1 MNMKTDIFSN
11 THYQIVRQISY
22 KSGRQTFLSQDLSSG
37 NLVVI
42 KILLFDHDFEWD
54 NLKLFERE
62 VDILKHL
69 DHPTIPKYLDYFEV
83 EEADIRGFALV
94 QTYIDAPSLESVIQ
108 EGRKFSEAEIVELA
122 DKLLSI
128 LRYLHEQESPVIH
141 RDIKPSNILLSNR
154 SAHSIGDIY
163 LVDFG
168 SVQTVASK
176 DGGTITIVGS
186 YGYIPLEQ
194 FGGQTQAASD
204 LYSLGM
210 TLIYLLT
217 GIHPA
222 ELPSVNGRVQFDDV
236 HLSGRFARWLNKITE
251 PHLAQRFDSAQSA
264 QIALTSKE
272 ESCGDF
278 VNLKPTDSH
287 VKLSRGQ
294 NRLEINIQ
302 EKNVELIRLIA
313 ISILYFAA
321 LAGVYMSPILVILTT
336 IVFGLFT
343 YFLQPYY
350 HQSIH
355 QLIIDD
361 INDFAQNSIRKETTV
376 MTRSNINFLAYNPGY
391 QFNQHL
397 NSSGVLLNQWKNK
410 KPPELIMYYGS
421 TKYVISNDLSQAEIW
436 WLGQELSDFL
446 NLKLQIVGSKPNVL
460 RDPKAPENN
469 GCTGCSACCC

>member
-1 MNMKTDIFSN
+1 MKIDNILDN
-11 THYQIVRQISY
+11 RYQILQQLSS
-22 KSGRQTFLSQDLSSG
+22 KAGRQTFLAQDLHSEL
-37 NLVVI
+37 LVVI
-42 KILLFDHDFEWD
+42 KTLSFGDIFQWD
-54 NLKLFERE
+54 DLKLFERE
-62 VDILKHL
+62 VDTLKCL
-69 DHPTIPKYLDYFEV
+69 DHSAIPKYLDYFEV
-83 EEADIRGFALV
+83 EEADMRGFALV
-94 QTYIDAPSLESVIQ
+94 QTYIDAPSLDSIIKNGQ
-108 EGRKFSEAEIVELA
+108 KFSEAEIVELA
-122 DKLLSI
+122 DRLLSI
-128 LRYLHEQESPVIH
+128 LQYLHEQEPPVIH

-222 ELPSVNGRVQFDDV
+222 ELPSVNGRVQFDDS
-236 HLSGRFARWLNKITE
+236 HLSRRFARWLNKITQ

-264 QIALTSKE
+264 QTALTSSE

-278 VNLKPTDSH
+278 VNLKPTSSH
-287 VKLSRGQ
+287 VKLSRSQ
-294 NRLEINIQ
+294 NRLEITIQ
-302 EKNVELIRLIA
+302 EKFVEMVRLVA
-313 ISILYFAA
+313 ISILYLVT
-321 LAGVYMSPILVILTT
+321 LAGVYMSPLLIILTT
-336 IVFGLFT
+336 ILFGLFT
-343 YFLQPYY
+343 YFLKPYY
-350 HQSIH
+350 R
-355 QLIIDD
+355 QLVIND
-361 INDFAQNSIRKETTV
+361 INNFEHSSIRNKTINENLLV

-391 QFNQHL
+391 TFNQHL

-410 KPPELIMYYGS
+410 KPPELIVYCGS

-446 NLKLQIVGSKPNVL
+446 NLKLQIIGSKPNVL
-460 RDPKAPENN
+460 RDPRAPENN
-469 GCTGCSACCC
+469 GCAGCGGCCC

>member
-1 MNMKTDIFSN
+1 MKTDIILN
-11 THYQIVRQISY
+11 NHYQILRQLSF
-22 KSGRQTFLSQDLSSG
+22 KSGRQTFLSQDLDSG

-42 KILLFDHDFEWD
+42 KILLFDHGFKWD
-54 NLKLFERE
+54 DLKLFERE
-62 VDILKHL
+62 VDTLKHL
-69 DHPTIPKYLDYFEV
+69 NHPAIPKYLDYFEV
-83 EEADIRGFALV
+83 EEACLRGFALV
-94 QTYIDAPSLESVIQ
+94 QTYIDALSLDTVIKD
-108 EGRKFSEAEIVELA
+108 GRKFSEAEIVELA
-122 DKLLSI
+122 DRLLSI
-128 LRYLHEQESPVIH
+128 LHYLHEQEPPIIH

-176 DGGTITIVGS
+176 DSGTITIVGS

-210 TLIYLLT
+210 TLIYLLAGT
-217 GIHPA
+217 HPA
-222 ELPSVNGRVQFDDV
+222 ELPSINGRVQFDDI
-236 HLSGRFARWLNKITE
+236 HLSGRFSRWLNKITE

-264 QIALTSKE
+264 QIALTSNG

-294 NRLEINIQ
+294 NRLEITIQ
-302 EKNVELIRLIA
+302 EKFVELIRLVA
-313 ISILYFAA
+313 ISILYFAT
-321 LAGVYMSPILVILTT
+321 LAGVYMSPILIILTT

-343 YFLQPYY
+343 YSLKPYCR
-350 HQSIH
+350 

-361 INDFAQNSIRKETTV
+361 INDFDQNSIHKKTIV

-391 QFNQHL
+391 TFNQHL
-397 NSSGVLLNQWKNK
+397 NSSGELLNQWKNK
-410 KPPELIMYYGS
+410 KPPELIMYCGS
-421 TKYVISNDLSQAEIW
+421 TKHVISNDLSQAEIW

-446 NLKLQIVGSKPNVL
+446 NLKLQIIGSKPNVL

-469 GCTGCSACCC
+469 GCTGCGGCCC

>member
-1 MNMKTDIFSN
+1 MKIDDILN
-11 THYQIVRQISY
+11 NRYQIRQHLSI
-22 KSGRQTFLSQDLSSG
+22 KAGRQTFLAQDLYSKL
-37 NLVVI
+37 LVVI
-42 KILLFDHDFEWD
+42 KTLSFGDIFQWD
-54 NLKLFERE
+54 DLKLFERE
-62 VDILKHL
+62 VGILKCL
-69 DHPTIPKYLDYFEV
+69 DHPAIPKYLDYFEV

-94 QTYIDAPSLESVIQ
+94 QTYIDAPSLDIVIKD
-108 EGRKFSEAEIVELA
+108 GRKFSEAEIVELA
-122 DKLLSI
+122 DQLLSI
-128 LRYLHEQESPVIH
+128 LHYLHEQEPPIIH
-141 RDIKPSNILLSNR
+141 RDIKPSNVLLSNR

-217 GIHPA
+217 GTHPA
-222 ELPSVNGRVQFDDV
+222 ELPSVNGRVQFDDI

-251 PHLAQRFDSAQSA
+251 PHLAQRFNSAQSA

-287 VKLSRGQ
+287 VKLSRSQ
-294 NRLEINIQ
+294 NRLEITIQ
-302 EKNVELIRLIA
+302 EKNIELTRSIA

-321 LAGVYMSPILVILTT
+321 LAGVYMSPTLIFLTT
-336 IVFGLFT
+336 IVFWQLFT

-350 HQSIH
+350 R

-361 INDFAQNSIRKETTV
+361 INGFKQNSIHKKITV
-376 MTRSNINFLAYNPGY
+376 MTRSNTIFLAYNPGY
-391 QFNQHL
+391 TFNQHL
-397 NSSGVLLNQWKNK
+397 NSSGMLLNQWKSK
-410 KPPELIMYYGS
+410 KPPKLIMYCGS
-421 TKYVISNDLSQAEIW
+421 TDYVISNDLSQAEIW

-446 NLKLQIVGSKPNVL
+446 NIKLQIIGSNPNIL
-460 RDPKAPENN
+460 RDPKVSERV
-469 GCTGCSACCC
+469 GCG

>member
-1 MNMKTDIFSN
+1 MEADIFLNS
-11 THYQIVRQISY
+11 HYQVVRQISY
-22 KSGRQTFLSQDLSSG
+22 KSGRQTFLSQDLNSG
-37 NLVVI
+37 KLVVI
-42 KILLFDHDFEWD
+42 KVLLFDHDFEWD

-62 VDILKHL
+62 VNILKHL
-69 DHPTIPKYLDYFEV
+69 DHPAIPKYLDYFEV

-108 EGRKFSEAEIVELA
+108 DGRKFSEAEIVELA
-122 DKLLSI
+122 DQLLSI
-128 LRYLHEQESPVIH
+128 LSYLHEQESPVIH

-217 GIHPA
+217 GTHPA
-222 ELPSVNGRVQFDDV
+222 ELPSVNGRVQFDDI
-236 HLSGRFARWLNKITE
+236 HLSGRFTRWLNKITE

-278 VNLKPTDSH
+278 VNLKPTNSQ
-287 VKLSRGQ
+287 VKLSRSQ
-294 NRLEINIQ
+294 NRLEITIQ
-302 EKNVELIRLIA
+302 EENIELIRLIP
-313 ISILYFAA
+313 ISILYFVA
-321 LAGVYMSPILVILTT
+321 LVGVYMSPTLIILTT
-336 IVFGLFT
+336 IVFWIFT

-355 QLIIDD
+355 QLIIGD
-361 INDFAQNSIRKETTV
+361 INDFEQNSIRKETTV
-376 MTRSNINFLAYNPGY
+376 MTHSNINFLAYNPGY
-391 QFNQHL
+391 TFNQHL
-397 NSSGVLLNQWKNK
+397 DSSGVLLNQWKSR

-421 TKYVISNDLSQAEIW
+421 TKHVISNNLSQAEIW

-460 RDPKAPENN
+460 RDSEASCG
-469 GCTGCSACCC
+469 GCG

>member
-1 MNMKTDIFSN
+1 MKIN
-11 THYQIVRQISY
+11 NILNNRYQIRQQLSS
-22 KSGRQTFLSQDLSSG
+22 KAGRQTFLAQDLYSEL
-37 NLVVI
+37 LVVI
-42 KILLFDHDFEWD
+42 KTLSFGDIFQWD
-54 NLKLFERE
+54 DLKLFERE
-62 VDILKHL
+62 VDTLKCL

-94 QTYIDAPSLESVIQ
+94 QTYIDAPSLDSVIKD
-108 EGRKFSEAEIVELA
+108 GRKFSEAEIVELA
-122 DKLLSI
+122 DRLLSI
-128 LRYLHEQESPVIH
+128 LHYLHEQEPPVIH

-210 TLIYLLT
+210 TLIYLLAGT
-217 GIHPA
+217 HPA
-222 ELPSVNGRVQFDDV
+222 ELPSVNGRVQFDDI
-236 HLSGRFARWLNKITE
+236 HLSGRFSRWLNKITE

-264 QIALTSKE
+264 QIALTSNE

-278 VNLKPTDSH
+278 VKLKPTDSH

-294 NRLEINIQ
+294 NRLEITIQ
-302 EKNVELIRLIA
+302 EKFVELIRLVA
-313 ISILYFAA
+313 ISILYFAT
-321 LAGVYMSPILVILTT
+321 LAGIYMSPILIILTT
-336 IVFGLFT
+336 IAFGLFT
-343 YFLQPYY
+343 YYLKPCCRQ
-350 HQSIH
+350 I
-355 QLIIDD
+355 IIDD
-361 INDFAQNSIRKETTV
+361 VNNFEQNSIYKKIINESSLV
-376 MTRSNINFLAYNPGY
+376 MIRSNINFLAYNPGY
-391 QFNQHL
+391 TFNQHL
-397 NSSGVLLNQWKNK
+397 DSSGGLLNQWKNK
-410 KPPELIMYYGS
+410 KPPELIMYCGS

-446 NLKLQIVGSKPNVL
+446 NLKLQIIGSKPNVL

-469 GCTGCSACCC
+469 GCTVCGGCCC